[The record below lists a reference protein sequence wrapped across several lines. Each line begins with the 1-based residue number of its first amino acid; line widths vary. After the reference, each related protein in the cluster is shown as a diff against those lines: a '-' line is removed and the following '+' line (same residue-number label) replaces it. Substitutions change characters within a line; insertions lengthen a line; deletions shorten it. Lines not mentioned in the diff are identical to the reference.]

1 MMIKM
6 PGGRKGNIKVDGA
19 FQDVTLKPIPGSEEF
34 GGYKAQEEQISAVGG
49 PTPGL
54 QEAVAA
60 TGGMPG
66 YKPEDI
72 FAKPKE
78 RIDESGLADT
88 QKQEIVD
95 LPNDINLD
103 IIKEIIQN
111 NYGYRIK
118 RRFK

>member
-1 MMIKM
+1 MIKM
-6 PGGRKGNIKVDGA
+6 PGGRKPKVDGA
-19 FQDVTLKPIPGSEEF
+19 FQDVALKPIPGSGEF
-34 GGYKAQEEQISAVGG
+34 GGYKAQEEQIDAVGN
-49 PTPGL
+49 PIVTPA
-54 QEAVAA
+54 EVMA
-60 TGGMPG
+60 TGGMPQ

-72 FAKPKE
+72 FAKPTE

>member
-1 MMIKM
+1 M
-6 PGGRKGNIKVDGA
+6 PGGRKTKIDGA
-19 FQDVTLKPIPGSEEF
+19 FQDVTLKPIPGSDEF
-34 GGYKAQEEQISAVGG
+34 GGYKAQENQIDAVG
-49 PTPGL
+49 TPPADML
-54 QEAVAA
+54 IPQDAA
-60 TGGMPG
+60 AMQ

-72 FAKPKE
+72 FAKFTE
-78 RIDESGLADT
+78 REDESGLADT